1 MATTVKVRPR
11 SPVGF
16 SKSAARPVVVCV
28 PKGLVTRYCVA
39 KPPVNGSLHETE
51 NRPSP
56 SLTAERFCTG
66 PGGRATTVVVATVG
80 ATVVGG
86 AVGATVVGA
95 TVVVGARVVV
105 GSTVVVGAIVVV
117 VTVVVVTGGGDVG
130 GTVVVGASVVV
141 GATVVVVAVVV
152 VVTGGVVPSVRENER
167 KGPAPIGPMASTVKV
182 KGIPRFSPIAETASD
197 VDAVVMLSPKLVVI
211 L

>member
-1 MATTVKVRPR
+1 MICGPLG
-11 SPVGF
+11 P
-16 SKSAARPVVVCV
+16 P
-28 PKGLVTRYCVA
+28 VTRYPVA
-39 KPPVNGSLHETE
+39 IPPLTGAFQYTKYPPV
-51 NRPSP
+51 PSP
-56 SLTAERFCTG
+56 SAYKFVTAPGATAFTG
-66 PGGRATTVVVATVG
+66 NVVTVVVG

-95 TVVVGARVVV
+95 VVVGARVVV

-117 VTVVVVTGGGDVG
+117 VTVVVVTGGGEVA

-141 GATVVVVAVVV
+141 GATVVVVAAVV

-182 KGIPRFSPIAETASD
+182 KGMPRFSPTADTASE
-197 VDAVVMLSPKLVVI
+197 VVAVVWLSPKLVVI
-211 L
+211 R